1 MNLVKSSIHCVMTC
15 MYQMLEKNTGLGTL
29 HLLHKWKLVPFLTVY
44 WMQSIR
50 ISAVAF
56 PPSIYSNATLHVLSI
71 RFHPKFTLTFIL

>member
-1 MNLVKSSIHCVMTC
+1 MTC

-50 ISAVAF
+50 ISEEVPWLSLPVFALQCETLGVTF
-56 PPSIYSNATLHVLSI
+56 KRATSPCLVLV
-71 RFHPKFTLTFIL
+71 